1 MSFTLSLTAK
11 SKVNKF
17 ITLFK
22 YLKNICPDVM
32 INVSD
37 ERFYIQG
44 LCSAHVLMFDLE
56 ISKDWFDEYDYKF
69 VHQTNL
75 GVNCEILFKIINC
88 ISDGQKIKLEYFE
101 RKLDKLTITL
111 ENNTNKN
118 QPEKKFELSL
128 MDIDA
133 ELLQVP
139 DVDTDVELSISSD
152 QIVQIINELA
162 QFGTDVKFIC
172 DSNNI
177 HLESTGDGNKMDVQI
192 KDSDIESYAIVEDFV
207 YDGTYSLKYLQN
219 ITAFQKLNKKLDILF
234 IDENPAIFMY
244 DLNDFDWK
252 DDDIESEDDD
262 GEEEENTK
270 SKKSKNTIKFY
281 LAPKIDD

>member
-32 INVSD
+32 INVND

-56 ISKDWFDEYDYKF
+56 ISNEWFDEYDNTF
-69 VHQTNL
+69 VNQMNL

-88 ISDGQKIKLEYFE
+88 ISDGQKIKIEYFE
-101 RKLDKLTITL
+101 RKLDTLTITL

-133 ELLQVP
+133 EFLQVP
-139 DVDTDVELSISSD
+139 EIDTDVELSISSD

-162 QFGTDVKFIC
+162 QFGVDVKFVC

-177 HLESTGDGNKMDVQI
+177 RLESTGDGNKMNVEI

-207 YDGTYSLKYLQN
+207 YEGVYSLKYLQN

-234 IDENPAIFMY
+234 INENPAVFMY

-252 DDDIESEDDD
+252 DDDIESEDED
-262 GEEEENTK
+262 GEDENKKTN
-270 SKKSKNTIKFY
+270 KSKNTIKFY
-281 LAPKIDD
+281 LAPKMD